1 MLTAPQ
7 ETSVLPTVGYLLPI
21 YVGSGQVSPKH
32 LKQTEAKAK
41 ANRISLGFALGF
53 ETVVHPPGE
62 KAASLALCKAAKPGD
77 PQGSASSELTSMVA
91 PRGRCSPTRVVR
103 RPLDPSVH
111 NSISVYSNGSNWVP

>member
-62 KAASLALCKAAKPGD
+62 KAASLALCKATKPGD
-77 PQGSASSELTSMVA
+77 PKVLHPASS
-91 PRGRCSPTRVVR
+91 
-103 RPLDPSVH
+103 PLWWPLEEGAVLH
-111 NSISVYSNGSNWVP
+111 V